1 MNYSV
6 NEIAKLVEVDYTSPS
21 DQIISHVS
29 VDSRSVQN
37 TSNSVFFA
45 LVTNKRNGHEFIQDL
60 IDRGVNTFVISEDIK
75 VVGDNLSI
83 IRVSNT
89 LEALQRLA
97 ANHRKKFNIP
107 VIGITGSY
115 GKTIVK
121 EWLYQLLSPD
131 YTICRSPK
139 SFNSQLGVPL
149 SVLLLE
155 PNHTLG
161 IFEAGVSESGEM
173 KKLQPTV
180 KAKLTDLKRCTNKS

>member
-121 EWLYQLLSPD
+121 EWLNQL
-131 YTICRSPK
+131 
-139 SFNSQLGVPL
+139 
-149 SVLLLE
+149 
-155 PNHTLG
+155 
-161 IFEAGVSESGEM
+161 
-173 KKLQPTV
+173 
-180 KAKLTDLKRCTNKS
+180 